1 MIAGCQQASKK
12 NPDPLNILSNHEKNP
27 GLVIRFAK
35 LEIDSSQLSIYLDI
49 LREGIQRAIAT
60 EPGVLTMYG
69 VQEQSTPSNVTIL
82 EIYLNDS
89 AYQAHLQTEHFL
101 KYKAST
107 REMVKSL
114 ELVELDPVLFAVRQK
129 GLKNH
134 TLGTMPYQSEVIRF
148 QSGY

>member
-82 EIYLNDS
+82 EISLNDS
-89 AYQAHLQTEHFL
+89 SYQAHLQTEHFL
-101 KYKAST
+101 
-107 REMVKSL
+107 
-114 ELVELDPVLFAVRQK
+114 
-129 GLKNH
+129 
-134 TLGTMPYQSEVIRF
+134 
-148 QSGY
+148 